1 MAAEFEAD
9 GGAFISQN
17 ATPASPSLEVEEVQ
31 GYGGACLGTPEV
43 SRPTPLSVLRTRAA

>member
-1 MAAEFEAD
+1 MATEFEAD

-31 GYGGACLGTPEV
+31 GCGGEEV
-43 SRPTPLSVLRTRAA
+43 PARPIYMLYI